1 MRLEHA
7 TWQKA
12 SLYEASARVALLLRA
27 PGAPR
32 EAAARAAVARRV
44 VSLTALR
51 PTLLA
56 AADGA
61 ALTDAA
67 PPPTAAATAPSGGL
81 EHPHEG
87 SLLPLLHV
95 GRDAREMR
103 LEAGRAVAQYHGPTA
118 PTGACSAPTQN
129 APTHGPAGACPC
141 PLRLTPPYVSPEQW
155 CAWAG
160 TSYSSTAR
168 SWASR
173 RAARRSAAAR
183 GGRRRAGR
191 RSSST
196 SRRSRWL
203 EMPFALLDDGAPSA
217 SLDHRKAPA
226 VPAHPGA
233 PSEWLGGAPWP
244 RKRASAHPKAEDV
257 PSSTIRRTRTSEPTS
272 PRRTRRSSRGCAAR

>member
-32 EAAARAAVARRV
+32 EAAARAAVTRRV

-129 APTHGPAGACPC
+129 APTHGPAGACPG

-173 RAARRSAAAR
+173 LAARRSAAAR

-203 EMPFALLDDGAPSA
+203 ENGPPCLTTAPHVPPSTTGGLRPLLHTPERRLSGLEARRGLGSAPQ
-217 SLDHRKAPA
+217 PT
-226 VPAHPGA
+226 
-233 PSEWLGGAPWP
+233 P
-244 RKRASAHPKAEDV
+244 RP
-257 PSSTIRRTRTSEPTS
+257 RTCLLP
-272 PRRTRRSSRGCAAR
+272 P